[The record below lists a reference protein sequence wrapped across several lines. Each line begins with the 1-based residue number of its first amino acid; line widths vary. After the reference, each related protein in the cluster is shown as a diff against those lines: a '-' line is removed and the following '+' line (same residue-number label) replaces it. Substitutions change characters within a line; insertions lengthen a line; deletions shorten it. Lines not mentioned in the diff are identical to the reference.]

1 VGGYPGKRK
10 PLRRAARFQGFV
22 PVDLEHPDQL
32 AESVAE
38 IASAHKEIGRDVKEP
53 FDVVAALGADELVDG
68 GGEFRRVGAR

>member
-10 PLRRAARFQGFV
+10 PLRRAVRFQGFF

-38 IASAHKEIGRDVKEP
+38 IASVRREIGRDVTEP
-53 FDVVAALGADELVDG
+53 FDVVAAPP
-68 GGEFRRVGAR
+68 VGTNPAPSG

>member
-10 PLRRAARFQGFV
+10 PLRRAVRFQGFF

-38 IASAHKEIGRDVKEP
+38 IASVRREIGRDVTEP
-53 FDVVAALGADELVDG
+53 FDVVAALP
-68 GGEFRRVGAR
+68 VGTNPAPSG